1 MKLKNIYLL
10 SVGLLAVACGEPD
23 YPTPTP
29 SVATQ
34 TSKLTL
40 VHAAPEEGLVAP
52 RVLVKVDNRALSDKD
67 TLRFEAAPNGKFYNT
82 ITLNIPAGPN
92 RLVNYTDLEDAT
104 TLFTDRYSATA
115 STNNT
120 AFLLKTVTNGEEVY
134 TVRRVADDLTSPDVG
149 SAKIRF
155 FNFAFG
161 APEVKVT
168 EVGGTPVVF
177 SARKYNEVSRTAS
190 GTTTDF
196 ARFTT
201 KSVGLSGTPVSYEVR
216 STVDDSIL
224 ATISNYKL
232 DSKGIYTFYLK
243 GRAPDYTLTVI
254 KH

>member
-10 SVGLLAVACGEPD
+10 TLALFWAACGEPD

-29 SVATQ
+29 SVTTL

-40 VHAAPEEGLVAP
+40 VHAAPETDETP

-67 TLRFEAAPNGKFYNT
+67 TLRFEPAPNGKFYNK
-82 ITLNIPAGPN
+82 ITLSIPAGPN
-92 RLVNYTDLEDAT
+92 RLVNYTELGGET
-104 TLFTDRYSATA
+104 TFFTDRYSATA

-134 TVRRVADDLTSPDVG
+134 TVRRVADDLTVPDVG

-161 APEVKVT
+161 GPEVKVT
-168 EVGGTPVVF
+168 TVGGATQVF

-201 KSVGLSGTPVSYEVR
+201 TSVGLTGTTVSYEVR

-224 ATISNYKL
+224 LTIDNLKL
-232 DSKGIYTFYLK
+232 NSKGIYTIYLK
-243 GRAPDYTLTVI
+243 GRAPTYSYDVI
-254 KH
+254 TH

>member
-1 MKLKNIYLL
+1 ML

-29 SVATQ
+29 SVTTL

-40 VHAAPEEGLVAP
+40 VHAAPEEDLEGP
-52 RVLVKVDNRALSDKD
+52 RVLIKVDNRALSDKD
-67 TLRFEAAPNGKFYNT
+67 TLRFEAAPNGKFYNK

-92 RLVNYTDLEDAT
+92 RLVNYTDLEEET

-120 AFLLKTVTNGEEVY
+120 AFLLKVVTNNEEVY
-134 TVRRVADDLTSPDVG
+134 SVRRVADDLTVPDVG

-161 APEVKVT
+161 SPEVKVT
-168 EVGGTPVVF
+168 TAGGASTVF
-177 SARKYNEVSRTAS
+177 SARKYNEVSRTVS

-201 KSVGLSGTPVSYEVR
+201 TSVGLTGTTPTYEIR

-224 ATISNYKL
+224 LTIDTQKL
-232 DSKGIYTFYLK
+232 NSKGIYTIYLK
-243 GRAPDYTLTVI
+243 GRAPDYSYDVI
-254 KH
+254 TH